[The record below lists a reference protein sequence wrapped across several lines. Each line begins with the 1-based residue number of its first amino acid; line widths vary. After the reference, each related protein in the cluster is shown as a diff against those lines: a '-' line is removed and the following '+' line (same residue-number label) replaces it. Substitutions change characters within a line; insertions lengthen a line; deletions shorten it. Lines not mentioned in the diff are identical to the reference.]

1 MVSSR
6 SAKLSSLNKNIRDV
20 IAPSETLTFGYLII
34 LMSRCFWFPDKAYLV
49 FVGFHQSFYDGF
61 HQSCSVLTS
70 NILGTN
76 EKSELM
82 IKPCVVCGRQKI
94 SSVCLILHKNKV
106 AHIHSVIILNC
117 HLEVTI
123 YQQIVILLLI
133 LYFAR
138 PT

>member
-1 MVSSR
+1 M
-6 SAKLSSLNKNIRDV
+6 
-20 IAPSETLTFGYLII
+20 
-34 LMSRCFWFPDKAYLV
+34 
-49 FVGFHQSFYDGF
+49 
-61 HQSCSVLTS
+61 LTS